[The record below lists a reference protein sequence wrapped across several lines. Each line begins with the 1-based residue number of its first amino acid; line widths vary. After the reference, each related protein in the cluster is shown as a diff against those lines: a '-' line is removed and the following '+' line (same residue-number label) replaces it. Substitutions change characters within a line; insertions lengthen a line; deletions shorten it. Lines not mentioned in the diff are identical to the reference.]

1 VASPSPGPRH
11 LPLALC
17 ACLLLAAFS
26 IVYLPAVGH
35 GFVKDDFGWVARSR
49 VQSARGAL
57 NLVRAPGGGFY
68 RPLVSLSFGM
78 NRWVCGLQPRCYG
91 LTNVALA
98 IGCAWAIFL
107 LAKSL
112 SLPAEAALFA
122 SALWMFNWHGINM
135 SVLWIS
141 GRTALM
147 VVLLASLAAT
157 AFVRGRPWTAA
168 LLSFAA
174 MLSKEEA
181 VLLPPVLIAWSVADA
196 AAKRRWRPAS
206 YVVQFA
212 LGAAAVT
219 VLYFAL
225 RGRSGAFT
233 LSTAPAF
240 YQPQFTLT
248 RIMSNGPAYLDRSAT
263 FAVAVLLAWL
273 AIVRPRRSEMHPLNW
288 SIVRFGALWF
298 VGALA
303 ITVSL
308 PVRSS
313 LYACL
318 PSVGVALVAAAVVA
332 GTSPAISTHVQRRA
346 ICAGLALPLLL
357 WPVYY
362 SRNRNSVREADLSA
376 QTIAALQ
383 RIASEHGEGT
393 VVHLRDERSHKPSLD
408 NSFGTLVQ
416 DAADL
421 TVTPPI
427 KVWIDP
433 PPVDAALAGLQPPS
447 HVDVVLTLR
456 DGRLTGF

>member
-1 VASPSPGPRH
+1 
-11 LPLALC
+11 
-17 ACLLLAAFS
+17 
-26 IVYLPAVGH
+26 
-35 GFVKDDFGWVARSR
+35 
-49 VQSARGAL
+49 
-57 NLVRAPGGGFY
+57 
-68 RPLVSLSFGM
+68 M
-78 NRWVCGLQPRCYG
+78 CGLQPRCYG

-107 LAKSL
+107 LARAL
-112 SLPAEAALFA
+112 SLPAEAALLA

-147 VVLLASLAAT
+147 VVVLASLAAT

-181 VLLPPVLIAWSVADA
+181 VLLPPVLIAWSVAEA

-206 YVVQFA
+206 CVVQFA

-219 VLYFAL
+219 GLYVAL
-225 RGRSGAFT
+225 RGQSGAFT
-233 LSTAPAF
+233 PSTAPEF
-240 YQPQFTLT
+240 YQPRFTLA
-248 RIMSNGPAYLDRSAT
+248 RIVSNAPAYLDRAAT
-263 FAVAVLLAWL
+263 FPVAVLLSWL
-273 AIVRPRRSEMHPLNW
+273 AIVRPARSAVRPVNW
-288 SIVRFGALWF
+288 SILRFGALWF

-303 ITVSL
+303 ITVFL

-318 PSVGVALVAAAVVA
+318 PSVGVVLMAAAVVA
-332 GTSPAISTHVQRRA
+332 GTSPSISTRVQRRA
-346 ICAGLALPLLL
+346 ILAGLALPLLL

-376 QTIAALQ
+376 RTIAALQ

-393 VVHLRDERSHKPSLD
+393 AVRLRDDRSHRPSLD
-408 NSFGTLVQ
+408 HSFGTLVQ

-421 TVTPPI
+421 MVTPPI
-427 KVWIDP
+427 TVWIDP
-433 PPVDAALAGLQPPS
+433 PPNDAALAGLQPPS
-447 HVDVVLTLR
+447 HIDIVVTLR